1 VSASPSLSPRSD
13 YNSSLRET
21 FSGGKLTLLDKDK
34 STALTQSAF
43 RNPDGEIVV
52 VLANRGS

>member
-21 FSGGKLTLLDKDK
+21 FSGGKLKAIFDPKVPRRMVFD
-34 STALTQSAF
+34 
-43 RNPDGEIVV
+43 R
-52 VLANRGS
+52 